1 MGELRDFVYIDDG
14 SLNSNLSSLGR
25 GIPSEVIRSSEGET
39 EKSGEA
45 GATLWGIGAKGNYL
59 GVDRNA
65 VETTLEI
72 TAPFRFQ
79 DLIES
84 LEEHEIDIHENPDPR
99 SLERG
104 DVVRISGNAKP
115 MSLFKFEATI
125 KTIREI
131 LNTQIKKSLEDLDEA
146 QNWDEEVDLGEIST
160 VQNLIEE
167 FTGDR
172 IPLRIETDDWAYGVT
187 LERENMRILP
197 SRAFLEE
204 QQYILF
210 GRVERRISRNNS
222 WDPILATNIMDR
234 YMPEETNGEEMRESL
249 EDAARE
255 MNIPME
261 DEDWELS
268 GHTATI
274 RPIAMF
280 W

>member
-65 VETTLEI
+65 AETTLEI